1 MTDHID
7 PKDVPGSDVKGSDP
21 DANVSVTID
30 SGGHVRK
37 VEVDVH
43 VPGTSPGSKP
53 GHVEWGGDDP
63 AKPKDPSWTPH
74 ITDPNEPV
82 YNPLPVRVGWKRDP
96 VTGVDYPDPA
106 YVPPGDGGAADS
118 SAGGAD
124 AAPPTAPMSEVGDFP
139 DPDPNESIA

>member
-21 DANVSVTID
+21 DANVSVTVD
-30 SGGHVRK
+30 SGGHLKK

-43 VPGTSPGSKP
+43 VPGTAPGSKP

-82 YNPLPVRVGWKRDP
+82 YNPLPLRPGWKRDP

-106 YVPPGDGGAADS
+106 WVPPAGDAGAADP
-118 SAGGAD
+118 AVGGA
-124 AAPPTAPMSEVGDFP
+124 PPDVPMSEPGDYP
-139 DPDPNESIA
+139 PPDPNESIA